1 MPKLS
6 ISKFTQNLI
15 ERGLISHED
24 LNKAILKHEEEAIS
38 LDEALVESGL
48 IEKNKLMQIK
58 GKALNVEYV
67 DLSTKIGYEEFAR
80 IVPESMSRRY
90 LLICIHKVKHKLVLS
105 MANPL
110 DVFALDD
117 VRLRTGYAVEPVLS
131 YIGDIKKA
139 LIQVY
144 GEKSWQDLISKVEE
158 EKISVIK
165 EEVEESEVVIDAPLI
180 RLVDQII
187 AQAVERKAS
196 DIHIEPFEK
205 TLKVRY
211 RIDGILQEVMSLS
224 LDLQPPIVSR
234 VKIMANLNITEKR
247 LPQDGRIML
256 KIGNKDIDLRVAV
269 IPTIFGEGIVIRILD
284 RKSVLINFEQIG
296 FPPNIEDKFREQ
308 IMRTTGII
316 LVTGPTGSGKS
327 TTLYAILNTLNS
339 ITRKIITIEDPVEYY
354 LPGIN
359 QIQTNPHVGLNFAVG
374 LRAFFR
380 QDPDIM
386 MVGEV
391 RDVETAKVAIEAAL
405 TGHLVL
411 STLHTNDASGAVTR
425 LVEMNVEPFLVTSS
439 INCVLAQRLVRK
451 ICPACKI
458 PLDPSP
464 EILKIFNECSISTD
478 KINLAKGT
486 GCPQCNN
493 TGYKGR
499 CGIFELM
506 IMSSELEKLVIQR
519 APAGRLLEVAK
530 AEGLKTLK
538 EDGLSKV
545 TQGITTL
552 EEVMRVTYA

>member
-15 ERGLISHED
+15 EKKLISHED
-24 LNKAILKHEEEAIS
+24 LNKAILKHEDDGISLEEALI
-38 LDEALVESGL
+38 ESHL
-48 IEKNKLMQIK
+48 IEKNKLMQV
-58 GKALNVEYV
+58 KAEGLNIEYI
-67 DLSTKIGYEEFAR
+67 DLSTQIGYEEFAK
-80 IVPESMSRRY
+80 IVPEPMSRRY
-90 LLICIHKVKHKLVLS
+90 HLICIKKVKYTLHIA

-117 VRLRTGYAVEPVLS
+117 VRLRTGYSVKPVLS
-131 YIGDIKKA
+131 YIGDIKNA

-144 GEKSWQDLISKVEE
+144 GERSWQDLISKVEE

-165 EEVEESEVVIDAPLI
+165 DKEETEVVIDAPLI

-187 AQAVERKAS
+187 TQAVERKAS

-205 TLKVRY
+205 ILKIRY

-224 LDLQPPIVSR
+224 MELQPSITSR
-234 VKIMANLNITEKR
+234 IKIMSELNITEKR

-256 KIGNKDIDLRVAV
+256 KVGNKDIDLRVA
-269 IPTIFGEGIVIRILD
+269 ILPTIFGEEVVIRILD
-284 RKSVLINFEQIG
+284 RKAVLINFEQIG
-296 FPPNIEDKFREQ
+296 FPPNIDAKFRNQ
-308 IMRTTGII
+308 ITRTTGII

-339 ITRKIITIEDPVEYY
+339 PTKKIITIEDPVEYH

-359 QIQTNPHVGLNFAVG
+359 QVQVNSKVGLNFAVG
-374 LRAFFR
+374 LRSFFR

-386 MVGEV
+386 MVGEI
-391 RDVETAKVAIEAAL
+391 RDVETTNVAIESAL

-411 STLHTNDASGAVTR
+411 STLHTNDAPGAVTR
-425 LVEMNVEPFLVTSS
+425 LIDMNIEPFLVTSA

-451 ICPACKI
+451 ICPSCKI
-458 PLDPSP
+458 SIEPYP
-464 EILKIFNECSISTD
+464 EILKIFDEFGISTSN
-478 KINLAKGT
+478 INLARGT
-486 GCPQCNN
+486 GCSQCNN

-499 CGIFELM
+499 LGLFELM
-506 IMSSELEKLVIQR
+506 IMSEELEKLILQR
-519 APAGRLLEVAK
+519 APAGKLLEVAK
-530 AEGLKTLK
+530 IEGLKTIK

-552 EEVMRVTYA
+552 EEILRVTYA